1 MVWTII
7 LILLAAAD
15 QLIKAIVNQN
25 LTASDRITVIDGFF
39 YLINRKN
46 RGAAWSFL
54 ANQDW
59 GIYILAAISGIVTIA
74 LLIVLYRSHHWRLRA
89 CLTMIIAGSIGNFI
103 DRVRDL
109 AVTDYLDFH
118 FGTYVFPTFNLADM
132 LVVCGTILLS
142 LLILLDPQVVD
153 LIILKPSKLV
163 AEPEQAASVPEQG
176 QAASVAE
183 QGQAASVAEQA
194 ERATDQPER
203 AADQPEPGLTT
214 NQSDPA
220 VPGKDG
226 ESS

>member
-15 QLIKAIVNQN
+15 QLIKAIVNRDI
-25 LTASDRITVIDGFF
+25 TTSGRITVIDGFF

-59 GIYILAAISGIVTIA
+59 GIYILAAISGIVTIV
-74 LLIVLYRSHHWRLRA
+74 LLVVLYRSHHWRLRA

-118 FGTYVFPTFNLADM
+118 FGDYVFPTFNLADM

-153 LIILKPSKLV
+153 LIILRSAKPSTDL
-163 AEPEQAASVPEQG
+163 ATPAAIM
-176 QAASVAE
+176 
-183 QGQAASVAEQA
+183 
-194 ERATDQPER
+194 
-203 AADQPEPGLTT
+203 PEPSAGL
-214 NQSDPA
+214 SMPA
-220 VPGKDG
+220 AELPNPSADAVEPAESGKDG